1 MTTATLSPTSQPR
14 YPVHV
19 DGATTPT
26 ASRWLWLVKWL
37 LVIPH
42 IIVLTVLWLA
52 FAVISIVA
60 FVAILVTGHY
70 PRALFEFNAGVLR
83 WSWRVSYY
91 AYGALG
97 TDRYPPFTLAEVPDY
112 PAHFEVDY
120 PEHLSRGL
128 VLVKWWLLA
137 LPHYVVVGLL
147 VGTGSWIATDDQ
159 RWRTSWGEGGLIGL
173 LVLVAAVVLGVTGT
187 YPRPLYDLVLGLNRW
202 VLRVAAY
209 AALMTDAYPPF
220 RLDLGPHEPDLL
232 APQVAGPPTASFA
245 AAPAAATGPAMTD
258 APAGPAATTA
268 VGPTAP
274 GAPPATPGQ
283 TPPPG
288 GVHRAGWT
296 PGRTVSVVLGALV
309 ALVALGLTVGGG
321 ALLVADRTMR
331 HDGYVTVL
339 DRQVGTAGYAVA
351 ATALDIQTMASGNDI
366 ADRVLGR
373 MRVQATRQGS
383 GPDLFVGIAPS
394 ADVERYLSGVARTVP
409 GRTAALD
416 RDIAGAAPST
426 PPTAVDTWVASAS
439 GSPGTQLTWS
449 PRNGDWGMVLMNADG
464 SAALRA
470 NVVAG
475 AELPWLGTAGAVL
488 LVVGLLV
495 LAAGVVTVSVAVHR
509 ASTRPPYHP

>member
-1 MTTATLSPTSQPR
+1 MTTATLSPAAQPR

-26 ASRWLWLVKWL
+26 SSRWLWLVKWL

-42 IIVLTVLWLA
+42 LVVLTVLWIA
-52 FAVISIVA
+52 FTVISIVA

-70 PRALFEFNAGVLR
+70 PRSLFEFNAGVLR

-173 LVLVAAVVLGVTGT
+173 LVLVAAVVLAVTGT

-232 APQVAGPPTASFA
+232 PPPASPGSPTEPGSPTATFA
-245 AAPAAATGPAMTD
+245 AAPASGPAAVDTPTGPA
-258 APAGPAATTA
+258 ASATA
-268 VGPTAP
+268 VPTATSGPTAP
-274 GAPPATPGQ
+274 PGA
-283 TPPPG
+283 
-288 GVHRAGWT
+288 VHRPGWT
-296 PGRTVSVVLGALV
+296 PGRTISVVLGALL
-309 ALVALGLTVGGG
+309 ALVALGVTVGGG

-339 DRQVGTAGYAVA
+339 DRPVGTAGYAVA
-351 ATALDIQTMASGNDI
+351 ATALDIQTMAGGNDI

-373 MRVQATRQGS
+373 MRVQVTRQGS

-409 GRTAALD
+409 GRTASLD

-426 PPTAVDTWVASAS
+426 PPTAVDTWVASTS
-439 GSPGTQLTWS
+439 GSPGTELTWS

-509 ASTRPPYHP
+509 ASTRPPYQP

>member
-1 MTTATLSPTSQPR
+1 MTTATLSPTAQPR

-26 ASRWLWLVKWL
+26 GSRWLWLVKWL

-42 IIVLTVLWLA
+42 IIVLTVLWIA
-52 FAVISIVA
+52 FAVLSIVA

-147 VGTGSWIATDDQ
+147 VGTGSWIATDDT

-173 LVLVAAVVLGVTGT
+173 LVLVAAVALGVTGT
-187 YPRPLYDLVLGLNRW
+187 YPRPLWDLVLGLNRW

-220 RLDLGPHEPDLL
+220 RLDLGPHEPDVMASLSPDP
-232 APQVAGPPTASFA
+232 APPTGPAPSGAAPMTAAPAGAAPMTAAPLAATPVAAPTPSTPTA
-245 AAPAAATGPAMTD
+245 AAPRP
-258 APAGPAATTA
+258 
-268 VGPTAP
+268 
-274 GAPPATPGQ
+274 
-283 TPPPG
+283 
-288 GVHRAGWT
+288 GWT
-296 PGRTVSVVLGALV
+296 PGRTVAVVLGALV
-309 ALVALGLTVGGG
+309 SIVALTIAVGGG

-339 DRQVGTAGYAVA
+339 DRPVDTAGYAVA
-351 ATALDIQTMASGNDI
+351 ATSLDLQTIASGNDI

-373 MRVQATRQGS
+373 MRIQVTRQGS
-383 GPDLFVGIAPS
+383 GPDVFVGIAPS

-409 GRTAALD
+409 GRRASLD

-426 PPTAVDTWVASAS
+426 PPTALDTWVARAT
-439 GSPGTQLTWS
+439 GSPGAELSWS
-449 PRNGDWGMVLMNADG
+449 PRNGDWGLVVMNADG
-464 SAALRA
+464 SAALSA

-475 AELPWLGTAGAVL
+475 AELPWLGTAGTVL

-495 LAAGVVTVSVAVHR
+495 LALGVVMVSVAVHR
-509 ASTRPPYHP
+509 ASTRPAAQP

>member
-1 MTTATLSPTSQPR
+1 MTTATLSPAAQPR

-26 ASRWLWLVKWL
+26 GSRWLWLVKWL
-37 LVIPH
+37 LVLPH
-42 IIVLTVLWLA
+42 VIVLTVLWMA

-60 FVAILVTGHY
+60 FVAILVTGRY
-70 PRALFEFNAGVLR
+70 PRSLFEFNAGVLR
-83 WSWRVSYY
+83 WSWRVAYY

-147 VGTGSWIATDDQ
+147 VGTGSWAARDDG
-159 RWRTSWGEGGLIGL
+159 RWRDTGSQGGLISL
-173 LVLVAAVVLGVTGT
+173 LVLVAAVVLAVTGT
-187 YPRPLYDLVLGLNRW
+187 YPRSLYDLVLGLNRW

-209 AALMTDAYPPF
+209 AALMTDVYPPF
-220 RLDLGPHEPDLL
+220 RLDQGPHEPTVLPL
-232 APQVAGPPTASFA
+232 SAGPSAPSPSATPPP
-245 AAPAAATGPAMTD
+245 APASGPTPAVGPTTG
-258 APAGPAATTA
+258 

-274 GAPPATPGQ
+274 AGPTATGPTAGA
-283 TPPPG
+283 G
-288 GVHRAGWT
+288 GTHRTGWT
-296 PGRTVSVVLGALV
+296 PGRTVAVVLGALA
-309 ALVALGLTVGGG
+309 ALLALALTVGGG
-321 ALLVADRTMR
+321 AFLVADRTMR

-339 DRQVGTAGYAVA
+339 DRPVGTAGYAVA
-351 ATALDIQTMASGNDI
+351 ATALDIQTMTGNGDI

-373 MRVQATRQGS
+373 MRVQATRQDS
-383 GPDLFVGIAPS
+383 GPDVFVGIAPS

-409 GRTAALD
+409 GRSASFD

-426 PPTAVDTWVASAS
+426 PPTALGTWVASAS
-439 GSPGTQLTWS
+439 GSPGAELSWS
-449 PRNGDWGMVLMNADG
+449 TRNGDWGLVIMNADG
-464 SAALRA
+464 SASLRA
-470 NVVAG
+470 NVVVG
-475 AELPWLGTAGAVL
+475 AELPWLGAAGAVL

-495 LAAGVVTVSVAVHR
+495 LAGGVVSVSVAVHR
-509 ASTRPPYHP
+509 ASTRPPAQP